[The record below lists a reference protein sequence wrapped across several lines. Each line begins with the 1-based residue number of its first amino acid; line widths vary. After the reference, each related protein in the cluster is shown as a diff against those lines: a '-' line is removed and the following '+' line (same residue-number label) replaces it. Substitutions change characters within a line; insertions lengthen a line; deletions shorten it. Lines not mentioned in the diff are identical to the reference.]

1 MATYQP
7 VGMKTLNQTNEV
19 PETKRK
25 LVEAG
30 VNLMRKQG
38 FNATTVDDICSAA
51 GVTKGSFFHY
61 FKTKQEV
68 AEAAV
73 TAFREGK
80 VRDFANAPFRK
91 LADPLDR
98 IFGRLDFAIEAAG
111 GASNQTKGCLIG
123 VFAQELAFTNPELRD
138 LCQAAFLRTAADIEK
153 DLAEAKAL
161 HAPKADFDPK
171 KAATTVHS
179 RPPARCT
186 SSGAHANKALYE
198 QATWVFVAV
207 SPLEVCQPVRASR
220 PPRQPKQLRTRELG
234 LRVTEAM
241 STPAAGTFYRA
252 LKTLPPNPCRIT
264 SSGTP

>member
-1 MATYQP
+1 
-7 VGMKTLNQTNEV
+7 MKTLNQTAEV

-73 TAFREGK
+73 TSFREGK
-80 VRDFANAPFRK
+80 IQDFASAPFRK

-98 IFGRLDFAIEAAG
+98 IFGRLDFAINAAG
-111 GASNQTKGCLIG
+111 GATSQTKGCLIG
-123 VFAQELAFTNPELRD
+123 MFAQELAFTNPELRD

-153 DLAEAKAL
+153 DIAEAKAL

-171 KAATTVHS
+171 KVSLFYVSIIQGGLIMAKAGESNAVLLDNIEQFRSYVKSLFDLPSHQ
-179 RPPARCT
+179 RPI
-186 SSGAHANKALYE
+186 
-198 QATWVFVAV
+198 
-207 SPLEVCQPVRASR
+207 
-220 PPRQPKQLRTRELG
+220 
-234 LRVTEAM
+234 
-241 STPAAGTFYRA
+241 STAGTS
-252 LKTLPPNPCRIT
+252 T
-264 SSGTP
+264 SNS

>member
-1 MATYQP
+1 
-7 VGMKTLNQTNEV
+7 MKTLTQSVEV

-25 LVEAG
+25 LVAAG
-30 VNLMRKQG
+30 VDLMRKQG

-73 TAFREGK
+73 TSFREGK
-80 VRDFANAPFRK
+80 IQDYANAPFRK

-111 GASNQTKGCLIG
+111 GATAQTKGCLIG
-123 VFAQELAFTNPELRD
+123 MFAQELAFTNPELRD
-138 LCQAAFLRTAADIEK
+138 VCQASFLRTSADIEK

-171 KAATTVHS
+171 KVSLFYVSIIQGGLLMAKTGESNAVLLDNIEQFRGYVKSLFGVAGQQWPATT
-179 RPPARCT
+179 
-186 SSGAHANKALYE
+186 
-198 QATWVFVAV
+198 
-207 SPLEVCQPVRASR
+207 
-220 PPRQPKQLRTRELG
+220 
-234 LRVTEAM
+234 
-241 STPAAGTFYRA
+241 AGTS
-252 LKTLPPNPCRIT
+252 T
-264 SSGTP
+264 SHS